1 MSRVTVGLS
10 DEIIYVLEFVNNPLI
25 IFNNPLIIALWWEV
39 SVDKS

>member
-10 DEIIYVLEFVNNPLI
+10 DEIINVLEFVNNPLI